1 MRMIKTKFL
10 TRFVAV
16 VAMLSTVTACN
27 NDIVNEYCNY
37 RARLV
42 YHGDVTQLAPLSA
55 AINSINTFAMVSM
68 PDNTAATYQLKAQLY
83 GQGAE
88 QKTVALSGSPIPTM
102 GLDNGKGFILGRSSM
117 RDNEPFVFDRVCPN
131 CYKEHRDTKY
141 VLSFVD
147 ALTVKCDACKRTYSL
162 LNGGLVTSSNNGDK
176 LFRYRVSGFTLNPPS
191 ITVFQ

>member
-1 MRMIKTKFL
+1 MIKTKFL

-27 NDIVNEYCNY
+27 DDIVNEYCNY

-102 GLDNGKGFILGRSSM
+102 GLDNGKGFIIGRSSM

-141 VLSFVD
+141 VLSFAD

-176 LFRYRVSGFTLNPPS
+176 LFRYRVTAYNPNTPS

>member
-1 MRMIKTKFL
+1 MIKTKFL

-16 VAMLSTVTACN
+16 VAMLSSVTACN
-27 NDIVNEYCNY
+27 DDIVNEYCNY

-102 GLDNGKGFILGRSSM
+102 GLDNGKGFIIGRSSM

-141 VLSFVD
+141 VLSFAD

>member
-1 MRMIKTKFL
+1 MIKTKFL

-102 GLDNGKGFILGRSSM
+102 GLDNGKGFIIGRSSM

>member
-1 MRMIKTKFL
+1 MMKTRYLKRL
-10 TRFVAV
+10 VLFVGV
-16 VAMLSTVTACN
+16 LSLMTACN
-27 NDIVNEYCNY
+27 DDVVNEYCNY
-37 RARLV
+37 TARLV
-42 YHGDVTQLAPLSA
+42 YHGDMTPLQPLNA
-55 AINSINTFAMVSM
+55 AINGINTFAMVSM

-88 QKTVALSGSPIPTM
+88 QTTVALSGSPIPTM
-102 GLDNGKGFILGRSSM
+102 GLDNGKGFIIGRSSM

-141 VLSFVD
+141 VLSFAD

>member
-1 MRMIKTKFL
+1 MIKTKFL

-27 NDIVNEYCNY
+27 DDIVNEYCNY

-42 YHGDVTQLAPLSA
+42 YYGATTVLQPLNDA
-55 AINSINTFAMVSM
+55 LKNDNTFAMVSM

-102 GLDNGKGFILGRSSM
+102 GLDNGKGFIIGRSSM

-141 VLSFVD
+141 VLSFAD

-176 LFRYRVSGFTLNPPS
+176 LFRYRVTAYNPNTPS

>member
-1 MRMIKTKFL
+1 MMKTRYLKRL
-10 TRFVAV
+10 VVFVGV
-16 VAMLSTVTACN
+16 LSLVTACN
-27 NDIVNEYCNY
+27 EDMVNEYCNY
-37 RARLV
+37 TARLV
-42 YHGDVTQLAPLSA
+42 YHGDMTPLQPLNA
-55 AINSINTFAMVSM
+55 AINGINTFAMVSM
-68 PDNTAATYQLKAQLY
+68 QDQKATTYVLKAQLY
-83 GQGAE
+83 ESKAE
-88 QKTVALSGSPIPTM
+88 TYQVSLGSAVLPTL
-102 GLDNGKGFILGRSSM
+102 GLDNSKGFILGRSSM

>member
-1 MRMIKTKFL
+1 MMKTRYLKRL
-10 TRFVAV
+10 VLFVGV
-16 VAMLSTVTACN
+16 LSLMTACN
-27 NDIVNEYCNY
+27 DDVVNEYCNY
-37 RARLV
+37 TARLV
-42 YHGDVTQLAPLSA
+42 YHGDMTPLQPLNA
-55 AINSINTFAMVSM
+55 AINGINTFAMVSM
-68 PDNTAATYQLKAQLY
+68 QDQKATTYVLKAQLY
-83 GQGAE
+83 ESKAE
-88 QKTVALSGSPIPTM
+88 TYQVSLGSAVLPTL
-102 GLDNGKGFILGRSSM
+102 GLDNSKGFILGRSSM

-141 VLSFVD
+141 VLSFAD

>member
-1 MRMIKTKFL
+1 MIKTKFL

-16 VAMLSTVTACN
+16 VAMLSSVTACN
-27 NDIVNEYCNY
+27 DDIVNEYCNY

-42 YHGDVTQLAPLSA
+42 YYGDVTQLAPLSA

-102 GLDNGKGFILGRSSM
+102 GLDNGKGFIIGRSSM

-131 CYKEHRDTKY
+131 CYKEYRDTKY
-141 VLSFVD
+141 VLSFAD